1 MCGIIGIVSND
12 LKRNINWIKNNLN
25 KISHRGPDNIGIWN
39 SKDQLVCFGHT
50 RLSIID
56 LSFENNQPFIDKENK
71 ISLVFNG
78 EIYNYLELKKELES
92 LGYNFKTNGDTEVLL
107 KSYIHWKE
115 HCFKKIQGMFA
126 FSICDEKKKKIY
138 LVRDQYGQ
146 KPLYYKHVNNT
157 LKFASELQ
165 IFLDDEDTKL
175 NEESVN
181 EYLYFGFV
189 KNSSLIKN
197 INQLNPGK
205 YLELNYDRNTTTIH
219 SHWDIPE
226 SPQVSNFNDFEIID
240 LLKKSLKKQLRS
252 DVSTGFLLS
261 GGVDSSL
268 LVSLAS
274 EISLKK
280 IHTYNVSYKDN
291 ESKIENQNAKLISKK
306 YKTEHYNL
314 VIDKFDVFDFL
325 EILKKFGEPIND
337 SSIIPTYC
345 IYNQIKGACKVIIGG
360 DGGDEIFGG
369 YKHFQNFLIYNSLN
383 FFSKSTNKFF
393 LKFFNNKILKN
404 KVGSMYFD
412 LFKSENNIIDIP
424 NYFNNE
430 ERYNIFKNQEL
441 FHKINLDKRINKND
455 KDVVIDSM
463 KNSFNNY
470 LPKDIMF
477 KIDRCSMLNSL
488 EARAPYLD
496 KELVTYIFKN
506 TVGNDHVSFFARRKL
521 QKKISKTLLPKTILN
536 QKKRGFSFNF
546 NFQLKDKIWKN
557 EIYTV
562 LKSKD
567 CLFSE
572 KYINYLF
579 KMHER
584 GFKVS
589 EKIFGLL
596 FFEIWRKKY
605 RI

>member
-1 MCGIIGIVSND
+1 MCGIIGIVSKD
-12 LKRNINWIKNNLN
+12 LKENINWIKKNLY

-56 LSFENNQPFIDKENK
+56 LSIENNQPFVDEENK

-115 HCFKKIQGMFA
+115 NCFKKIEGMFA
-126 FSICDEKKKKIY
+126 FCICDEKNKKIY
-138 LVRDQYGQ
+138 LVTDQYGQ

-157 LKFASELQ
+157 FKFGSELQ
-165 IFLDDEDTKL
+165 IFLDDGDKKL
-175 NEESVN
+175 DKKSLN

-197 INQLNPGK
+197 VNQLNPGN
-205 YLELNYDRNTTTIH
+205 YLELNYARNIKTIH

-226 SPQVSNFNDFEIID
+226 SPRESNFNDFEILD
-240 LLKKSLKKQLRS
+240 LLKNSLKKQLRS

-274 EISLKK
+274 EIASKK
-280 IHTYNVSYKDN
+280 IYTYNVSYKD
-291 ESKIENQNAKLISKK
+291 SKSEIENQNAKQISKK
-306 YKTEHYNL
+306 FNTEHHDL
-314 VIDKFDVFDFL
+314 VIDKFDVNNFL
-325 EILKKFGEPIND
+325 EILEKFGEPIND
-337 SSIIPTYC
+337 SSTIPTYC
-345 IYNQIKGACKVIIGG
+345 IYNQIKKACKVVIGG

-369 YKHFQNFLIYNSLN
+369 YKHFQNFLIYDSIK
-383 FFSKSTNKFF
+383 FFSKSRNKFF
-393 LKFFNNKILKN
+393 FKFFNNGILKS
-404 KVGSMYFD
+404 KIGSMYLD
-412 LFKSENNIIDIP
+412 LFKSEQNIIDIP

-430 ERYNIFKNQEL
+430 ERYKIFKNQEL
-441 FHKINLDKRINKND
+441 YNKIDIEKKIE
-455 KDVVIDSM
+455 KDVVIESM

-488 EARAPYLD
+488 EARAPYMD

-506 TVGNDHVSFFARRKL
+506 TIGKDHVSFFDRRKL
-521 QKKISKTLLPKTILN
+521 QKKISKTILPKKILN
-536 QKKRGFSFNF
+536 QKKEGSHLILTFNY
-546 NFQLKDKIWKN
+546 KIKN
-557 EIYTV
+557 GKTRFIQ
-562 LKSKD
+562 
-567 CLFSE
+567 F
-572 KYINYLF
+572 
-579 KMHER
+579 
-584 GFKVS
+584 
-589 EKIFGLL
+589 
-596 FFEIWRKKY
+596 
-605 RI
+605 

>member
-1 MCGIIGIVSND
+1 MCGIIGIVSKD
-12 LKRNINWIKNNLN
+12 LKKNNNWIKENLN
-25 KISHRGPDNIGIWN
+25 KIAHRGPDNIGIWN

-56 LSFENNQPFIDKENK
+56 LSLDNNQPFIDRENK

-78 EIYNYLELKKELES
+78 EIYNYLELKNELEN
-92 LGYNFKTNGDTEVLL
+92 LGYNFKTKGDTEVLL

-115 HCFKKIQGMFA
+115 NCFKKIQGMFA
-126 FSICDEKKKKIY
+126 FSICDEKKKKVY

-157 LKFASELQ
+157 LKFGSELQ
-165 IFLDDEDTKL
+165 IFLND
-175 NEESVN
+175 EESKLHKKSLN

-189 KNSSLIKN
+189 KNGSLIKN
-197 INQLNPGK
+197 INQLNPGN
-205 YLELNYDRNTTTIH
+205 YLELNYDKNTTIIH
-219 SHWDIPE
+219 SHWNIPE
-226 SPQVSNFNDFEIID
+226 SPQVSNFNEFEILD

-274 EISLKK
+274 EIQSNK
-280 IHTYNVSYKDN
+280 IHTYNFHYNDN
-291 ESKIENQNAKLISKK
+291 QSKIENQNAKLISKK
-306 YKTEHYNL
+306 YKTEHHDIVVN
-314 VIDKFDVFDFL
+314 KFNVYDFL
-325 EILKKFGEPIND
+325 EILEKFGEPVND

-345 IYNQIKGACKVIIGG
+345 IYNKMKSACKVIIGG

-369 YKHFQNFLIYNSLN
+369 YNHFQNFFIYNHLKSL
-383 FFSKSTNKFF
+383 SKSTNKFF
-393 LKFFNNKILKN
+393 LKFFDNKIFKY
-404 KVGSMYFD
+404 KMGSMYLD
-412 LFKSENNIIDIP
+412 LFKSDQSIINIP

-441 FHKINLDKRINKND
+441 FKKIDFVKKIN
-455 KDVVIDSM
+455 KDVVIDGM
-463 KNSFNNY
+463 KDSFNNY

-506 TVGNDHVSFFARRKL
+506 TIGNDHVSFFERRKL
-521 QKKISKTLLPKTILN
+521 QKKISKRLLPKIILN

-546 NFQLKDKIWKN
+546 NFQLRNKIWKN
-557 EIYTV
+557 EIYTI

-567 CLFSE
+567 CLFS
-572 KYINYLF
+572 KRYIDDLF
-579 KMHER
+579 KMHEK

-596 FFEIWRKKY
+596 FFEVWRKKY
-605 RI
+605 NI